1 MEEIQRKTEKILGS
15 KNYKNNNYN
24 KEVRGE
30 SPSRKPIQN
39 PQINKTSRLQS
50 RNSTFQITAA
60 ASSSN
65 IQSSQSKRSS
75 GHATVI
81 KYYILINYYSLCIK
95 TKKK

>member
-30 SPSRKPIQN
+30 SPTRKPIQN
-39 PQINKTSRLQS
+39 PQFNKTSRLQS

-65 IQSSQSKRSS
+65 MQNSSSQSKRNS

-81 KYYILINYYSLCIK
+81 KKFSFLNSFKWLFI
-95 TKKK
+95 